1 VRARVEGASASSL
14 LSSLVRALAPLEA
27 ELVEADWSV
36 AVAAVRAR
44 LSQRALVVLMTPL
57 EAAAVEEGL
66 LPALPALTR
75 RHLVLVAS
83 VADPEVAQMA
93 RRRDD
98 AEDVYAAAAAE
109 RAGLE
114 RERVTR
120 LLGRLG
126 VEVVDAPPDRLA
138 PDLADR
144 YLALKLAG
152 RL

>member
-1 VRARVEGASASSL
+1 
-14 LSSLVRALAPLEA
+14 
-27 ELVEADWSV
+27 
-36 AVAAVRAR
+36 
-44 LSQRALVVLMTPL
+44 
-57 EAAAVEEGL
+57 VEEGL
-66 LPALPALTR
+66 LPALPALTA

-83 VADPEVAQMA
+83 VADPQVARMA